1 MNNFYNELSNRQKMY
16 VDAIRKYG
24 PAMGLDITKTVY
36 TRAELRPIS
45 EELKGKPWIP
55 NWITHDQS
63 RRDGRGAFSIP
74 EVPVASPAATDTD
87 LGSTPSDDA
96 AVPVEEQA
104 VATPA

>member
-1 MNNFYNELSNRQKMY
+1 MNNFYNELSNRQKVY
-16 VDAIRKYG
+16 VDAIREHG

-74 EVPVASPAATDTD
+74 EVPLASPAADAD
-87 LGSTPSDDA
+87 LVSTPSDDA
-96 AVPVEEQA
+96 APA
-104 VATPA
+104 VQELAATPA